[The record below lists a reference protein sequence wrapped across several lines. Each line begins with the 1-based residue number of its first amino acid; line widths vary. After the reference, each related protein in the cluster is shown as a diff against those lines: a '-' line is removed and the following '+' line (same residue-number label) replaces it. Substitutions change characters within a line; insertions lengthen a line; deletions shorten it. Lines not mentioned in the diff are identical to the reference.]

1 MYVYMF
7 VLKDASEQITKI
19 LMEAY
24 SLRNMV
30 SKTTEPCKEQLLKVG
45 LKNIIIEIFCYC
57 VINRTLS
64 CVW

>member
-1 MYVYMF
+1 MYMYMF
-7 VLKDASEQITKI
+7 ILKDASEQVTKL

-45 LKNIIIEIFCYC
+45 LKNI
-57 VINRTLS
+57 
-64 CVW
+64 